1 MASMSAL
8 VGADSNRIMTF
19 SHPLIRVRRN
29 PIPPPRVCPNPNIL
43 IRANKHII
51 GWRMANREA
60 EMERQLKVLANRR
73 RLAILSLLRK
83 KKEASV
89 GEIAESIRLSFTS
102 TSKHLTMLERAG
114 FLEKEQ

>member
-1 MASMSAL
+1 MAS
-8 VGADSNRIMTF
+8 
-19 SHPLIRVRRN
+19 
-29 PIPPPRVCPNPNIL
+29 
-43 IRANKHII
+43 
-51 GWRMANREA
+51 REA

-114 FLEKEQ
+114 FLEKEQRSTVVFYKISADAPESYAALSHIF